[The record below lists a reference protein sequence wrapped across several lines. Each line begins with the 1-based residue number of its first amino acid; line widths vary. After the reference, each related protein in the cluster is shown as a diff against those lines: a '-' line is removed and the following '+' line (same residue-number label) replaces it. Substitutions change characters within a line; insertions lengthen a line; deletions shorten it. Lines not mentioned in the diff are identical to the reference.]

1 MAVNDGAPVPR
12 EVLEELRAQNIGRL
26 LLHAQRSYSFA
37 AIEKLRA
44 RGHAGLGMAHT
55 AVLPHVDLDGTRIT
69 TLAER
74 AGMTK
79 QGMGQLVSD
88 LERLDYLERTT
99 DPTDRRATL
108 VTFTPSGWQFLRDA
122 YEVKRELE
130 AEYAAMLGAARFA
143 ELRETLEALIAHGPR
158 TS

>member
-1 MAVNDGAPVPR
+1 MAANEGVSVSR
-12 EVLEELRAQNIGRL
+12 EVLEELRAQNVGRL
-26 LLHAQRSYSFA
+26 LLHAQRAYSNT

-44 RGHAGLGMAHT
+44 RGHDGLGMAHT

-88 LERLDYLERTT
+88 LERLGYLARSV
-99 DPTDRRATL
+99 DPADRRATL

-122 YEVKRELE
+122 YDVKRELE
-130 AEYAAMLGAARFA
+130 AEYAAMLGPARFA
-143 ELRETLEALIAHGPR
+143 ELRTMLEALIEHGR
-158 TS
+158 ERD

>member
-1 MAVNDGAPVPR
+1 MAPENENAVSR
-12 EVLEELRAQNIGRL
+12 EMLEELRAEHIGRL
-26 LLHAQRSYSFA
+26 LLHAQRAFNTQ

-88 LERLDYLERTT
+88 LERLGYLERTT
-99 DPTDRRATL
+99 D
-108 VTFTPSGWQFLRDA
+108 
-122 YEVKRELE
+122 
-130 AEYAAMLGAARFA
+130 
-143 ELRETLEALIAHGPR
+143 
-158 TS
+158 

>member
-1 MAVNDGAPVPR
+1 MAVDDEAPVAR

-26 LLHAQRSYSFA
+26 LLHAQRAFNLA

-88 LERLDYLERTT
+88 LERLGYLERTT
-99 DPTDRRATL
+99 DPTDRRATRI
-108 VTFTPSGWQFLRDA
+108 TFTPAGWQFLRDA
-122 YEVKRELE
+122 YDVKRELE
-130 AEYAAMLGAARFA
+130 AEYAALLGPARFA
-143 ELRETLEALIAHGPR
+143 ELRMMLETISEHQSH
-158 TS
+158 TD